1 LGQQFTEMS
10 KDILMAEN
18 TLSHKHTQTHTH
30 TGTAFTPTD
39 ARIVCMDS
47 RQLNSQLEN
56 AERAKWGAK
65 THLF

>member
-18 TLSHKHTQTHTH
+18 TLSHKHTH